1 MFVEI
6 VPLVDLPNLRE
17 KMTKPRPSTTPT
29 EPPRVVALVY
39 DGLCTFEFGIVSEV
53 FGLHRPELGRDLYR
67 FSSVAVEAEP
77 IRAAGGLTVTAT
89 GSSEDLKHADIVVV
103 PGWRG
108 KNEPVPAA
116 ITEEIRRAH
125 QRGAR
130 LLSVCSGVFVL
141 AASGV
146 LSNRRATT
154 HWRYADAL
162 SQAYPDVTVQADRL
176 YVEDGTIISS
186 AGSSAGID
194 ACLHIV
200 REDYGPKVA
209 NSVARRLVM
218 HAHRQGGQAQF
229 IEQPLPKAGNEH
241 RLSVMMDEVRG
252 NLAQPYA
259 IASMAKLAGMS
270 PRTFQR
276 RFLGF
281 TGAPAM
287 QWLTQ
292 ERVSHACV
300 LLETTDLSAESVSLS
315 VGLGNSE
322 TLRYHFR
329 KSLGV
334 SPLEYRKR
342 FHA

>member
-1 MFVEI
+1 MNTEI
-6 VPLVDLPNLRE
+6 MPHVHLPNLRE
-17 KMTKPRPSTTPT
+17 KMTKSRAIAAPPT
-29 EPPRVVALVY
+29 PPRVAALVY
-39 DGLCTFEFGIVSEV
+39 DGLCTFEFGIVCEV
-53 FGLHRPELGRDLYR
+53 FGLHRPEVGGHLYR
-67 FSSVAVEAEP
+67 FSSVALEAAP
-77 IRAAGGLTVTAT
+77 VRAAGGLEVSAT
-89 GSSEDLKHADIVVV
+89 GTKRDLRAADIVVV

-108 KNEPVPAA
+108 TEAAVPEA
-116 ITEEIRRAH
+116 IRREISQAH
-125 QRGAR
+125 ARGAR

-146 LSNRRATT
+146 LAGRQATT
-154 HWRYADAL
+154 HWRYAAAL
-162 SQAYPDVTVQADRL
+162 RAAYSDIEVLPDRL
-176 YVEDGTIISS
+176 YVEDGSIISS

-200 REDYGPKVA
+200 RQDYGAKVA

-229 IEQPLPKAGNEH
+229 IEQPLPKRGNDH
-241 RLSVMMDEVRG
+241 RLSVMMDDVRNSLGEVYSIAA
-252 NLAQPYA
+252 LAR
-259 IASMAKLAGMS
+259 LAGMS

-276 RFLGF
+276 RFLAF
-281 TGAPAM
+281 TGVPAM

-292 ERVSHACV
+292 ERVAQSCV
-300 LLETTDLSAESVSLS
+300 LLETTDLSAESISAT

-334 SPLEYRKR
+334 SPLEYRRR
-342 FHA
+342 FQV

>member
-1 MFVEI
+1 
-6 VPLVDLPNLRE
+6 
-17 KMTKPRPSTTPT
+17 MTKRLASTSPH
-29 EPPRVVALVY
+29 EPPRVAALVY

-53 FGLHRPELGRDLYR
+53 FGLPRPELGRELYR
-67 FSSVAVEAEP
+67 FTSVAVEEGP
-77 IRAAGGLTVTAT
+77 IRAAGGLHVSAT
-89 GSSEDLKHADIVVV
+89 GTRRDLRRADIVVV

-108 KNEPVPAA
+108 KEAPVPPA
-116 ITEEIRRAH
+116 ICEEIDRAH
-125 QRGAR
+125 KRGAR

-141 AASGV
+141 AAAGV
-146 LSNRRATT
+146 LAGRRATT
-154 HWRYADAL
+154 HWRYAQAL
-162 SQAYPDVTVQADRL
+162 SKAYPDVTVETDRL
-176 YVEDGTIISS
+176 YVEDGSIISS

-200 REDYGPKVA
+200 REDYGAKIA

-241 RLSVMMDEVRG
+241 RLSVMMDQVRSD
-252 NLAQPYA
+252 LARA
-259 IASMAKLAGMS
+259 HSISTMAGLAAMS

-276 RFLGF
+276 RFFGF
-281 TGAPAM
+281 TGMPAM

-292 ERVSHACV
+292 ERVARACE
-300 LLETTDLSAESVSLS
+300 LLETTDLSADSVSQV
-315 VGLGNSE
+315 VGLGSSE

-329 KSLGV
+329 KSLGL

-342 FHA
+342 FAA

>member
-1 MFVEI
+1 
-6 VPLVDLPNLRE
+6 
-17 KMTKPRPSTTPT
+17 MTKQLASTAPA

-53 FGLHRPELGRDLYR
+53 IGLHRPELGQDLYR
-67 FSSVAVEAEP
+67 FSSVAVENEP
-77 IRAAGGLTVTAT
+77 IRAAGGLNVTAT
-89 GSSEDLKHADIVVV
+89 GARQDLRRADIVVV

-108 KNEPVPAA
+108 KDAPVPPA
-116 ITEEIRRAH
+116 ISEEIRRAH
-125 QRGAR
+125 ERGAR

-146 LSNRRATT
+146 LAGRRATT
-154 HWRYADAL
+154 HWRYASAL
-162 SQAYPDVTVQADRL
+162 SQAYPDVPVEADRL
-176 YVEDGTIISS
+176 YVEDGAIISS

-200 REDYGPKVA
+200 REDYGAKVA

-252 NLAQPYA
+252 DLAQTYS
-259 IASMAKLAGMS
+259 IGSMARLAGMS

-281 TGAPAM
+281 TGVPAM
-287 QWLTQ
+287 QWLAQ
-292 ERVSHACV
+292 ERVAQACE
-300 LLETTDLSAESVSLS
+300 LLETTDLSADSVSLS

-342 FHA
+342 FSA